1 MVFGLLNFIFMKMKK
16 TSVVMYIF
24 MVVENLIA
32 EFTYQINTTLKLI
45 HRVHIGLKWKSF
57 YIASEIYMKYE

>member
-1 MVFGLLNFIFMKMKK
+1 
-16 TSVVMYIF
+16 MYIF

-45 HRVHIGLKWKSF
+45 HRVHIGLKWFKSPLILQQRF
-57 YIASEIYMKYE
+57 L